1 MLLLDKAVQQCLF
14 FRFGVWRNYWLLNGY
29 VVVLRPCL
37 HVANPTCTFTHST
50 LDLNFNPVAKI
61 IPNRRLG
68 YCVLCLTICRVSA
81 IFSEGF
87 TETLGTGVYFQWM
100 VYWNVGYEILF
111 SVNSFTENS
120 DKYSIFSEA
129 FTEMLGSLDAIFSER
144 FTETMHMET

>member
-1 MLLLDKAVQQCLF
+1 M
-14 FRFGVWRNYWLLNGY
+14 FGLACGVIIGLNGY

-68 YCVLCLTICRVSA
+68 YCGSLQIQDVLCMTICRVSA

-87 TETLGTGVYFQWM
+87 TETLGTGVYFQ
-100 VYWNVGYEILF
+100 
-111 SVNSFTENS
+111 
-120 DKYSIFSEA
+120 
-129 FTEMLGSLDAIFSER
+129 
-144 FTETMHMET
+144 